1 MKEAHREPLFYYNKC
16 KYTTFFL
23 KERRELQKNNVSL
36 QLLVPNS
43 AIYSIYSQIH
53 II

>member
-16 KYTTFFL
+16 KYTTFF
-23 KERRELQKNNVSL
+23 ERKARITKNNVSL